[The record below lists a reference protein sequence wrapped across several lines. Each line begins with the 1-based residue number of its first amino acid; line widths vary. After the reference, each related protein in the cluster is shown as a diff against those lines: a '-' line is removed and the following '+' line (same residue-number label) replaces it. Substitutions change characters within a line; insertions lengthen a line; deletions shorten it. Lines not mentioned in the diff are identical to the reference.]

1 MNQNKIKQVVR
12 RIVMKYLQITI
23 YPKISEVQSI
33 DGYLSRLEAISLFS
47 VAHKL
52 PRNSNIVEI
61 GSWKGK
67 STYCL
72 SKGLRQ
78 GTVYAIDPFN
88 AEGDPDSEASYEK
101 NQGII
106 PLLDQFQNNMK
117 RLDVFDKIVT
127 LQGYSSDFIGKI
139 PDISLLFIDGDHSI
153 NACKFDYENFSPNII
168 CGGYLL
174 FHDYRPLDKNLGP
187 TWLIENVIVPSNKFT
202 HIRTFDSLWVGQKK

>member
-1 MNQNKIKQVVR
+1 MLEKIKHIFRRLVV
-12 RIVMKYLQITI
+12 KYLQITI
-23 YPKISEVQSI
+23 YPKISDVQSI
-33 DGYLSRLEAISLFS
+33 DGYLSRYEAIMLFS

-52 PRNSNIVEI
+52 PINSNIVEI

-72 SKGLRQ
+72 SKGLSQ
-78 GTVYAIDPFN
+78 GRVFAIDPFN
-88 AEGDPDSEASYEK
+88 AEGDPDSEVSYEI
-101 NQGII
+101 NQGKI
-106 PLLDQFQNNMK
+106 PLFDQFQNNMR
-117 RLDVFDKIVT
+117 RLEVINKIVT

-139 PDISLLFIDGDHSI
+139 PEISLLFIDGDHSI
-153 NACKFDYENFSPNII
+153 KACNFDFENFSPNII

-187 TWLIENVIVPSNKFT
+187 TWVIENVVVPSKKFT